1 MPMAASFA
9 KWGATVSA
17 RLGLLRN
24 APMTRL
30 RHTVHLPLTVGH
42 PLWVIRVDI
51 ATSAFSSAIDDSR
64 HYDLEPRA
72 CHYDW
77 LHADRN

>member
-1 MPMAASFA
+1 MS
-9 KWGATVSA
+9 
-17 RLGLLRN
+17 
-24 APMTRL
+24 RL

-42 PLWVIRVDI
+42 PLRVIRVDI

-72 CHYDW
+72 CHHDW
-77 LHADRN
+77 LHADRY